1 MYNTDMP
8 TRAELPSSQQLLRS
22 TFIAMA
28 SAAAILVAV
37 VLPAEY
43 NIDPTGIGKVLGL
56 AEMGQIKAQ
65 LAKEAEDDRVKG
77 AGVIVAPKPDQ
88 QSSILGNILSGLFI
102 SSAHAEEVAAPRKDE
117 MTVTLTPGEG
127 TEIKLKMVQG
137 AKVNFTWTVEGGAVN
152 FDLHGDGGGQEIS
165 YEKGRGIPN
174 AEGVLE
180 AAFDGNHGW
189 FWRNR
194 GDADVKLTLKTDGAY
209 SDIKHMK

>member
-1 MYNTDMP
+1 MYNTDIP

-102 SSAHAEEVAAPRKDE
+102 SSAHAEEAANNSK
-117 MTVTLTPGEG
+117 
-127 TEIKLKMVQG
+127 
-137 AKVNFTWTVEGGAVN
+137 AVE
-152 FDLHGDGGGQEIS
+152 
-165 YEKGRGIPN
+165 
-174 AEGVLE
+174 VLPSRI
-180 AAFDGNHGW
+180 ASASWNV
-189 FWRNR
+189 FW
-194 GDADVKLTLKTDGAY
+194 A
-209 SDIKHMK
+209 

>member
-1 MYNTDMP
+1 MYNTDIP
-8 TRAELPSSQQLLRS
+8 TRAELPSTQQLLRS

-56 AEMGQIKAQ
+56 AEMGEIKAQ
-65 LAKEAEDDRVKG
+65 LAKEAEEDRIKG
-77 AGVIVAPKPDQ
+77 ASDTVVPQPDQ
-88 QSSILGNILSGLFI
+88 QSSILGNILLGLFI

-137 AKVNFTWTVEGGAVN
+137 AKINFTWTLAGGAVN
-152 FDLHGDGGGQEIS
+152 FDFHGDGGG
-165 YEKGRGIPN
+165 
-174 AEGVLE
+174 
-180 AAFDGNHGW
+180 
-189 FWRNR
+189 
-194 GDADVKLTLKTDGAY
+194 
-209 SDIKHMK
+209 